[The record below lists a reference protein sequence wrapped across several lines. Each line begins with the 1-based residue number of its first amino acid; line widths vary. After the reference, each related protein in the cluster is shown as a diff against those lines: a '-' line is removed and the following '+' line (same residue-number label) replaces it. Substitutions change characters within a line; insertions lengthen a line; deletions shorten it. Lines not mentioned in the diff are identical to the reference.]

1 MSNITEKVK
10 QIVEYEKDIA
20 AGIEEI
26 KQFLE
31 SYSKIIIHNML
42 NDK

>member
-20 AGIEEI
+20 TGIEEI
-26 KQFLE
+26 RQFLKVPL
-31 SYSKIIIHNML
+31 Y
-42 NDK
+42 